1 MKEKIKN
8 NYMDTG
14 NIDVTISEELI
25 PYLCA
30 LKEGKNI
37 RDKLILS
44 AVIGLFVSKSV
55 TLEKAAELVGKNVW
69 DFIDILKYYGIPWGD
84 YTETDLQMDELTLE
98 KLAGGVYE

>member
-1 MKEKIKN
+1 MKEKMKN

-55 TLEKAAELVGKNVW
+55 TLEKAAELPVGKNK
-69 DFIDILKYYGIPWGD
+69 FLKRQNW
-84 YTETDLQMDELTLE
+84 LE
-98 KLAGGVYE
+98 KMCGIL